1 MGEGRGEGSCLFWHA
16 IRSERKA
23 PHSDP
28 SKKLVLQVIIVQ
40 QLAQNEFLPWPAHS
54 QRGYEALLLER
65 GEGRSEESSYL
76 SPSPP
81 ATHPLSPGIPSPLYP
96 FLPTP
101 FFRSQSSTQP

>member
-54 QRGYEALLLER
+54 QRGYEALLHPPQFLGR
-65 GEGRSEESSYL
+65 CLSWGHCYGGRASEGRGN
-76 SPSPP
+76 
-81 ATHPLSPGIPSPLYP
+81 PLGAAGAAGRRLAKTSDL
-96 FLPTP
+96 L
-101 FFRSQSSTQP
+101 